1 METKMKL
8 TNFDAAIEVLLDAI
22 RTDYRDWTE
31 RSAIAKMHRGNG
43 TGDFDTVNVEM
54 IEEFEEALDVK
65 RGSKYTKII
74 KGGSVW
80 GFVVNADN
88 GKFRAGDILKAASWA
103 APATNAARGNIFDG
117 YGITWTGPR
126 SL

>member
-1 METKMKL
+1 MKL
-8 TNFDAAIEVLLDAI
+8 TNFDAAIEILLDAI
-22 RTDYRDWTE
+22 RTDYRDWTD

-88 GKFRAGDILKAASWA
+88 GRFRTGDILKAASWA
-103 APATNAARGNIFDG
+103 APALNKPRGNIFDG
-117 YGITWTGPR
+117 YRISWTGPNY
-126 SL
+126 L

>member
-1 METKMKL
+1 MKL
-8 TNFDAAIEVLLDAI
+8 TNFDAAIEVLLEAI

-31 RSAIAKMHRGNG
+31 RSAIARMKRENGNG
-43 TGDFDTVNVEM
+43 ELNDINREM
-54 IEEFEEALDVK
+54 IEEFEDALSVK

-117 YGITWTGPR
+117 YSITWTGPHY
-126 SL
+126 L